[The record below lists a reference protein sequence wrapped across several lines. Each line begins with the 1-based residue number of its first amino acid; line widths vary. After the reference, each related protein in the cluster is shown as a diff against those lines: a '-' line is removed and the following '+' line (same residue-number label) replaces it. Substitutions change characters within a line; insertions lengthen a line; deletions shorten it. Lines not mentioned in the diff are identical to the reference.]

1 MSTRN
6 LIAVFDNETQ
16 KYLVSYCHWN
26 GHPLDNGQELL
37 SSYNDYDKA
46 MELVK
51 GGDMISL
58 GDYLGDGHDVVVIDD
73 IMELIKHK
81 IKENKK
87 CPYIEYIYLFVEK
100 TWLCWDWHWSPDLA
114 VLTNVENV
122 IREYKENVRG
132 NE

>member
-16 KYLVSYCHWN
+16 KYLVSYCH
-26 GHPLDNGQELL
+26 
-37 SSYNDYDKA
+37 
-46 MELVK
+46 
-51 GGDMISL
+51 
-58 GDYLGDGHDVVVIDD
+58 
-73 IMELIKHK
+73 
-81 IKENKK
+81 
-87 CPYIEYIYLFVEK
+87 
-100 TWLCWDWHWSPDLA
+100 WDWHWSPDLA